1 LIATERLLLR
11 LPRLDDAEQL
21 AEAISDPEVMRYIGD
36 GSTGDVDRATQMI
49 ARFLE
54 GWEAGGPG
62 QFVVERRSDA
72 CVLGRVGFLVWHAD
86 EWRTGTRAEFG
97 DRAEVEIGWLL
108 AREHWGDGYA
118 TEAAVAARDWA
129 FTELGLPRLVSL
141 ILPGNDRSVRVAE
154 KLGETYERDVTT
166 IHGQTTLLF
175 AVAR

>member
-1 LIATERLLLR
+1 
-11 LPRLDDAEQL
+11 
-21 AEAISDPEVMRYIGD
+21 
-36 GSTGDVDRATQMI
+36 
-49 ARFLE
+49 
-54 GWEAGGPG
+54 
-62 QFVVERRSDA
+62 VVERRSDA